1 MSRAVIVAA
10 AALLSLCGAL
20 PAAAVPA
27 AAGPAAAVPTAGQ
40 PGAAQLVTVQMPGP
54 GHQSEW
60 STTVQN
66 PESSPSAVSLAVLDV
81 TGGASALDDALQ
93 VSVRVDGVTVIP
105 QTPLR
110 RLIGGDAVPL
120 GTVAGGGVKTVSGD
134 VVLSS
139 AAGNEYQGLSA
150 QFTLRLSS
158 LEAVPAPTPTP
169 PLADTGLT
177 VIGIGVP
184 LALIVAGVL
193 LRLRRR
199 KAGEQV

>member
-1 MSRAVIVAA
+1 MRRAVIVAA
-10 AALLSLCGAL
+10 VALLSLSGAL

-27 AAGPAAAVPTAGQ
+27 AGQ
-40 PGAAQLVTVQMPGP
+40 PGATQLVTVQMPGP
-54 GHQSEW
+54 GHRSEW

-66 PESSPSAVSLAVLDV
+66 PASSPSTVSLAVLDV
-81 TGGASALDDALQ
+81 TGGASGIDDALR

-120 GTVAGGGVKTVSGD
+120 GTVAGGGVTTVSGD

-158 LEAVPAPTPTP
+158 MEASPAPTP

-177 VIGIGVP
+177 VIGVGVP

-199 KAGEQV
+199 KAGEQL

>member
-1 MSRAVIVAA
+1 MRRAVIVAA

-27 AAGPAAAVPTAGQ
+27 AGQ

-158 LEAVPAPTPTP
+158 LEAAPAPIP

-177 VIGIGVP
+177 VIGVGVP